1 MTKIDKSQPLMIT
14 GATGYVV
21 GWIAKKLLD
30 EVLNVHAP
38 VRNPENAEKLEY
50 LNKIA

>member
-1 MTKIDKSQPLMIT
+1 MTKIDNSLPVMIT
-14 GATGYVV
+14 GATGYVS
-21 GWIAKKLLD
+21 GWSVRKLLN

-38 VRNPENAEKLEY
+38 VRNPENTEKIQY